1 MIRGINIQ
9 PNSMITAGAIIVRA
23 TDCDAL
29 VAIVWSSPIGG
40 RATGEIVSKDK
51 LKVLIRGQF

>member
-29 VAIVWSSPIGG
+29 VAIGWSSPIGG

-51 LKVLIRGQF
+51 LKVLIRG